1 MGRAAGSLI
10 GKIVAVAWI
19 LLCVYVARTLPA
31 TTGQRIGAAGARA
44 LTSSFR
50 VFGDAGAP
58 RPAHD
63 RNAGRP
69 DPQHQTEPGR

>member
-50 VFGDAGAP
+50 VFGDAG
-58 RPAHD
+58 
-63 RNAGRP
+63 RP
-69 DPQHQTEPGR
+69 DPQQPLEPGR